1 MNELAGAAGGGHI
14 GGPGRGKAALGG
26 GCTGPR
32 SRGVRA
38 RGCSAGLLEPGP
50 TPSASPTASGSGW
63 AMGSL
68 LWCPPGSPQ
77 ATRQPLNSASVP
89 PSLELGV
96 RHLEAESCP
105 SQAWT
110 CGPAEGAGHWELG
123 LGEQEERPASS
134 AARLGARGR
143 SGRHVGGSL
152 HARSAPTTGVN
163 VLGTPAAQHVS
174 APRPLSRR
182 RALRTGCNGLVSVCP
197 AGSGVGEQGRG
208 KPGVWGHLVVVT
220 LASAGPVAMSLCPW
234 ELFWAQPLLPQ
245 GETCGCPHAGPCS
258 LGLVVTSLWW
268 APHAPP
274 SGEPALDLVGRL

>member
-1 MNELAGAAGGGHI
+1 MRCLVQSRREFRLEHPQRAHASHHENQLRVRAVPAGAWPLWPLPCAAGRAGGVQRVNELAGAAGGGHI

-63 AMGSL
+63 AMGGL

-143 SGRHVGGSL
+143 GGRHVGGSL
-152 HARSAPTTGVN
+152 HARTLCSHDRCQRLGDPGCTARVRPSA
-163 VLGTPAAQHVS
+163 L
-174 APRPLSRR
+174 
-182 RALRTGCNGLVSVCP
+182 
-197 AGSGVGEQGRG
+197 EQ
-208 KPGVWGHLVVVT
+208 
-220 LASAGPVAMSLCPW
+220 AES
-234 ELFWAQPLLPQ
+234 
-245 GETCGCPHAGPCS
+245 
-258 LGLVVTSLWW
+258 
-268 APHAPP
+268 P
-274 SGEPALDLVGRL
+274 SHRL